1 MVFLAAVVAVLF
13 FTAAADDGS
22 RLSDLA
28 KREVVAA
35 NIVSDYFSK
44 FLTIIMRV
52 VVYYY
57 GRLLADGVYGGVDS
71 CM

>member
-1 MVFLAAVVAVLF
+1 MVFLAASVC
-13 FTAAADDGS
+13 FTADDADDGS

-35 NIVSDYFSK
+35 NIVSDYFPK